1 MNKIG
6 VERDEEGLACA
17 WRILK
22 AGENLRTCQGAD
34 VAPIVLSESDLSQI
48 VERYNAKG
56 LDIPLDADHFLHH
69 IAQASGI
76 SKDSLV
82 AAAPCLK

>member
-1 MNKIG
+1 MNEIE
-6 VERDEEGLACA
+6 VERNSEGLACA

-22 AGENLRTCQGAD
+22 AGENQRTCQGAD
-34 VAPIVLSESDLSQI
+34 VAPIVLSESDLAQI

-69 IAQASGI
+69 IAQTSGI
-76 SKDSLV
+76 SEDSLV
-82 AAAPCLK
+82 AAVPCLK